1 MRSLLTLCFTLLAAP
16 ALALSCMP
24 YNAVQAYHDAQNAS
38 DAYLIVLGTL
48 TFDDAQLPVVDWNK
62 QEEVTPDNLFPAHL
76 AGHSLARRG
85 FVMPFCEEITANVQC
100 AGPWCSSLT
109 NGEVYLAFLKQTD
122 DGYLLETNP
131 CGGFAFADPDPD
143 ILSRVKACV
152 RGSGCDPELPER

>member
-1 MRSLLTLCFTLLAAP
+1 MRSLLTLCLTLIAAP

-48 TFDDAQLPVVDWNK
+48 TFDEAQLPVVDWNK
-62 QEEVTPDNLFPAHL
+62 QEEVAPDNLFPAHL

-85 FVMPFCEEITANVQC
+85 FVLPFREEITANVQC

-109 NGEVYLAFLKQTD
+109 NDEIYLAFLKQTD

-152 RGSGCDPELPER
+152 RGSGCDPDLLER